1 MPSLKTS
8 SFQSYEFAVM
18 SCKMRYYQCHICSSH
33 SYNPILTWPLWAFVK
48 LAFFF
53 LIGCCEMVSEAIFQ
67 AQNTTTN
74 LCFSHALVTR
84 FWFTSRL
91 DTSIVYRRFQVP
103 REPCERAI
111 HAGQSELLLSI
122 YVVLLYSKQR
132 WSKMC
137 SQNLHAR
144 SQVSAALLTSRHGTF
159 MRAWICT
166 DDMWASRLQAK
177 GQPDLLHRSCLS
189 KVHWLYSS
197 CSKYWRWML

>member
-84 FWFTSRL
+84 F
-91 DTSIVYRRFQVP
+91 
-103 REPCERAI
+103 
-111 HAGQSELLLSI
+111 
-122 YVVLLYSKQR
+122 
-132 WSKMC
+132 
-137 SQNLHAR
+137 
-144 SQVSAALLTSRHGTF
+144 
-159 MRAWICT
+159 
-166 DDMWASRLQAK
+166 
-177 GQPDLLHRSCLS
+177 
-189 KVHWLYSS
+189 
-197 CSKYWRWML
+197 